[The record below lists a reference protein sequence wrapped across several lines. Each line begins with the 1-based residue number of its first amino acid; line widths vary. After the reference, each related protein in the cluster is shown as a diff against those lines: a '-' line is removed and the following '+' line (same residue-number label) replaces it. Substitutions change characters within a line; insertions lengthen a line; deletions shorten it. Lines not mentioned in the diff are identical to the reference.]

1 MDNPLYITSVII
13 LLIILLFVF
22 ASFGSR
28 KVSQRR
34 RNDIYRQLKDI
45 KGNIGLE
52 INSANRDSVVR
63 LDSLL
68 SKVLQYKNGN
78 KLMIGENLKLIRK
91 RVKQSLYEDIWY
103 YHKLRNRI
111 VHENV
116 EVTMEETKL
125 AYEVYYKLIT
135 QILG

>member
-52 INSANRDSVVR
+52 INSANRDSIVR

-68 SKVLQYKNGN
+68 SKVLQYKNSN

-116 EVTMEETKL
+116 EVTKEETKL